1 MYSLIAALFASFL
14 TFGAVALATQAT
26 YAVLPAVAVLAG
38 TYWVIARR
46 HSKAVET
53 LMAELQ
59 REIQQQRVPNAIR
72 MLHGAYGHAKWVFML
87 KGQLDGQIGTLHYI
101 QKDFDDALPLL
112 EKAWVKH
119 WVAKGMLAAHQFRRH
134 KADDAIA
141 TLEAAIAASKKEP
154 MLYGLKAFMQMKLKN
169 RDGAI
174 ATLGAG
180 KKKCPSSQPISEN
193 LIRVQNNEPLN
204 MAVFGE
210 AWWQFHLEKPSMKQ
224 QMAMSGVSNK
234 AKGGKKAMYR

>member
-1 MYSLIAALFASFL
+1 
-14 TFGAVALATQAT
+14 
-26 YAVLPAVAVLAG
+26 VAVLAG

-46 HSKAVET
+46 HSKAVEA
-53 LMAELQ
+53 LMEELQ

-72 MLHGAYGHAKWVFML
+72 MLQGAYGHANWVFML

-134 KADDAIA
+134 KADDAMT

-180 KKKCPSSQPISEN
+180 KEKCPSSQPISEN
-193 LIRVQNNEPLN
+193 LMRVQNNEPLN
-204 MAVFGE
+204 MAAFGE

-224 QMAMSGVSNK
+224 QMAMAGVSNK

>member
-119 WVAKGMLAAHQFRRH
+119 WEG
-134 KADDAIA
+134 DG
-141 TLEAAIAASKKEP
+141 KEE
-154 MLYGLKAFMQMKLKN
+154 L
-169 RDGAI
+169 
-174 ATLGAG
+174 
-180 KKKCPSSQPISEN
+180 
-193 LIRVQNNEPLN
+193 
-204 MAVFGE
+204 
-210 AWWQFHLEKPSMKQ
+210 
-224 QMAMSGVSNK
+224 
-234 AKGGKKAMYR
+234 